1 MLHTVNATA
10 KNSTSEQAKRAT
22 SFEPEVAACVGAVI
36 RRLRES
42 TGIAQDVI
50 PLLAQ
55 VDRSYYGKLERGER
69 QPSIGVLLRI
79 ASALGTTAAELIA
92 QVELT
97 LSKKPSSR
105 SAAVAQAALDEAKR
119 MVAEQRR
126 LVAKRAASKKV
137 QTKSA
142 NKSAGAVKST
152 GRKRKVGT

>member
-1 MLHTVNATA
+1 MLHTVKATTS
-10 KNSTSEQAKRAT
+10 KSTVGKTKRAT
-22 SFEPEVAACVGAVI
+22 SFEPEVATSVGAVI

-79 ASALGTTAAELIA
+79 ASALGTTAADLIA
-92 QVELT
+92 QVELI
-97 LSKKPSSR
+97 LSENR
-105 SAAVAQAALDEAKR
+105 SPRSVAVAQAALDEAKK

-126 LVAKRAASKKV
+126 AVASRKVAAKRARPPAKSDAAQVKPTAKK
-137 QTKSA
+137 KA
-142 NKSAGAVKST
+142 RG
-152 GRKRKVGT
+152 

>member
-1 MLHTVNATA
+1 M
-10 KNSTSEQAKRAT
+10 
-22 SFEPEVAACVGAVI
+22 GAVI

-79 ASALGTTAAELIA
+79 ASALGTTAADLIA
-92 QVELT
+92 QVELI

-105 SAAVAQAALDEAKR
+105 SVAVAQAALDEAKK

-126 LVAKRAASKKV
+126 LVMKRAASKKV
-137 QTKSA
+137 QAMSASKSE
-142 NKSAGAVKST
+142 GPVKST